1 MQELSQ
7 RQSGEKRPDRAVI
20 VPVFYAGRLNYS
32 MTTYARTKR
41 WRAKHPE
48 VKAAERLRYYRQF
61 QKNDKR
67 KGKRWTEAED
77 KKITARNAPADS
89 KLSARLG
96 RSVQAIQQRRSA
108 LKAQTF
114 RGLEVSR

>member
-1 MQELSQ
+1 
-7 RQSGEKRPDRAVI
+7 
-20 VPVFYAGRLNYS
+20 
-32 MTTYARTKR
+32 MTIYERTKR

-61 QKNDKR
+61 QKNNRR
-67 KGKRWTEAED
+67 KGKKWSEEED
-77 KKITARNAPADS
+77 RKITARNAPADS

-108 LKAQTF
+108 LN
-114 RGLEVSR
+114 SH

>member
-1 MQELSQ
+1 
-7 RQSGEKRPDRAVI
+7 
-20 VPVFYAGRLNYS
+20 

-61 QKNDKR
+61 QKNNKR
-67 KGKRWTEAED
+67 KGKRWTEKED

-89 KLSARLG
+89 ILSRRLG
-96 RSVQAIQQRRSA
+96 RSVQAIQQRRSC
-108 LKAQTF
+108 LS
-114 RGLEVSR
+114 GHSNS

>member
-1 MQELSQ
+1 
-7 RQSGEKRPDRAVI
+7 
-20 VPVFYAGRLNYS
+20 

-41 WRAKHPE
+41 WHAKHPE

-61 QKNDKR
+61 QKNNRR
-67 KGKRWTEAED
+67 KGRRWTDAED

-89 KLSARLG
+89 KLGARLG

-108 LKAQTF
+108 LNSQKA
-114 RGLEVSR
+114 RA